1 MTSKKPSNILENEE
15 RPNDIFGRFLLL
27 VVTYLAICGGVILL
41 IIVLVNF
48 FSIAGRVLFGKP
60 LTGDFELVEMG
71 CAVAIFSFL
80 PLCQFKGG
88 NVIVDFFTIKLHE
101 RKIAFLNGI
110 ASFIFFIVSLIAS
123 FISIITESSLSINH
137 TLSRTIMTS
146 LTTLL
151 ALSSLFIFGGEVVRG
166 FVSAMI
172 WGVIIGTYS
181 SIFIASPLIALL
193 GYKIIKKNQ

>member
-71 CAVAIFSFL
+71 
-80 PLCQFKGG
+80 
-88 NVIVDFFTIKLHE
+88 
-101 RKIAFLNGI
+101 
-110 ASFIFFIVSLIAS
+110 
-123 FISIITESSLSINH
+123 
-137 TLSRTIMTS
+137 
-146 LTTLL
+146 
-151 ALSSLFIFGGEVVRG
+151 
-166 FVSAMI
+166 
-172 WGVIIGTYS
+172 
-181 SIFIASPLIALL
+181 
-193 GYKIIKKNQ
+193 

>member
-110 ASFIFFIVSLIAS
+110 ASFIFFMVAAFFSW
-123 FISIITESSLSINH
+123 
-137 TLSRTIMTS
+137 RM
-146 LTTLL
+146 
-151 ALSSLFIFGGEVVRG
+151 IF
-166 FVSAMI
+166 
-172 WGVIIGTYS
+172 
-181 SIFIASPLIALL
+181 
-193 GYKIIKKNQ
+193 

>member
-27 VVTYLAICGGVILL
+27 IVTYLAICGGVILL

-88 NVIVDFFTIKLHE
+88 NVIVDFFTIKLHK

-110 ASFIFFIVSLIAS
+110 ASFIFFIVAGFFSWRMIYGGIQIYKDNTQTMLLQIPVWIPFIPAVFS
-123 FISIITESSLSINH
+123 FFILTITCFYTFN
-137 TLSRTIMTS
+137 RFMK
-146 LTTLL
+146 
-151 ALSSLFIFGGEVVRG
+151 
-166 FVSAMI
+166 
-172 WGVIIGTYS
+172 
-181 SIFIASPLIALL
+181 IAL
-193 GYKIIKKNQ
+193 KEN